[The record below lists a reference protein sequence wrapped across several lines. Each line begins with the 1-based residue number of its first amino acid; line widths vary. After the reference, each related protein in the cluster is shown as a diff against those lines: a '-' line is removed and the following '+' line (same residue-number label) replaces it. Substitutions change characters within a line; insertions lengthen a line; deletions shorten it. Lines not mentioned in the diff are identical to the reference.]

1 MAERIG
7 RHVAVGLR
15 GATTWN
21 DAAFSGDYSTK
32 RPAWP
37 ESPQFRMRRDE
48 ASRSGF
54 GGRIIVEMQVPGAA
68 QARPHHQRWRR
79 QFDLCAAQ
87 RWASM
92 ACASVQSSASARHTR
107 KPVLSGGH
115 RAACRLTVHHGA
127 DALG

>member
-1 MAERIG
+1 
-7 RHVAVGLR
+7 
-15 GATTWN
+15 
-21 DAAFSGDYSTK
+21 
-32 RPAWP
+32 
-37 ESPQFRMRRDE
+37 MRLDE

-54 GGRIIVEMQVPGAA
+54 GGRIIVEMQVRGAA
-68 QARPHHQRWRR
+68 QARPIISAGAVNLTCARR
-79 QFDLCAAQ
+79 SGVWESSAKG
-87 RWASM
+87 WASM